1 MRAIVS
7 GCDHGPAVVRDMSS
21 DASGARR
28 AAGDTTTGP
37 TGQMP
42 NLPDSA
48 VEREHGVRMTRPR
61 GVLALSAAALLA
73 LAVGGTVTAG
83 AAQAGTAGHW
93 TTISTGK
100 LGIIDQPDVARGTDG
115 RLHVVYHDDA
125 NPSAPQI
132 DEVAVG
138 ANGSLSAA
146 SHPVGPG
153 LQSLIDD
160 PKAVQIPGGELRL
173 VYAGIGPGND
183 GRLWTSPSS
192 DGGTIYAPPTPLGDR
207 TTAYASYGTGATF
220 AGGTMWSSW
229 SINGALYVHRGTDAS
244 VADMALSNV
253 SSGGGTDCCAY
264 DTSLAGD
271 SVTGAVSLGWYSN
284 SSAQGIFVQ
293 QISPSPGTPAQAPG
307 SATTY
312 AGAVNS
318 RPPDQAVALT
328 GRPGAS
334 GVWAAYCHGYPTC
347 TGVSLWRVG
356 APSALAVPTSGNA
369 GQVGLAAAPGGRLW
383 VFWWPNSSRDVFAV
397 RTNPAVT
404 RFGAVRHVALPS
416 AGTVWSQDGDAAH
429 GLLDLVA
436 NFDPDA
442 AGTDPRLIHTQV
454 LPGLSVTR
462 TPHKVA
468 SSSAH
473 PVTFHVTDAGTP
485 VRGASVRVAGHHALT
500 NARGVATFTVPK
512 GTHTGTKLVTASHSG
527 YYRGTTHLRIT

>member
-1 MRAIVS
+1 
-7 GCDHGPAVVRDMSS
+7 
-21 DASGARR
+21 
-28 AAGDTTTGP
+28 
-37 TGQMP
+37 
-42 NLPDSA
+42 
-48 VEREHGVRMTRPR
+48 MTHPR
-61 GVLALSAAALLA
+61 GAFALSAAALLA

-93 TTISTGK
+93 TTISTGS
-100 LGIIDQPDVARGTDG
+100 LRIIDQPDVARGTDG
-115 RLHVVYHDDA
+115 RLHVVYQV
-125 NPSAPQI
+125 NGNTSAPQI

-146 SHPVGPG
+146 SHPVGPA

-160 PKAVQIPGGELRL
+160 PQVVQIPGGELRL

-183 GRLWTSPSS
+183 GRLWTSPST
-192 DGGTIYAPPTPLGDR
+192 DGGTIYAPPAPLGNV

-220 AGGTMWSSW
+220 AGGTLWSSW
-229 SINGALYVHRGTDAS
+229 SINEALYVHRGTDAS
-244 VADMALSNV
+244 TPDIPISNV
-253 SSGGGTDCCAY
+253 SSGSGSACCAY
-264 DTSLAGD
+264 YTSLAGD
-271 SVTGAVSLGWYSN
+271 SVSGAVSLAWYSN
-284 SSAQGIFVQ
+284 SSAQGVWVQ
-293 QISPSPGTPAQAPG
+293 QISPAAGSPVQAPG
-307 SATTY
+307 SVTTY

-356 APSALAVPTSGNA
+356 APSALTVPTSGQA
-369 GQVGLAAAPGGRLW
+369 GQVGIAAAPGGRLW
-383 VFWWPNSSRDVFAV
+383 VSWWPNGSRDLFAV

-416 AGTVWSQDGDAAH
+416 AGTAWSQDGDAAH

-436 NFDPDA
+436 NFQPAA
-442 AGTDPRLIHTQV
+442 AGASPRLIHTQV
-454 LPGLSVTR
+454 LPGLTVTR
-462 TPHKVA
+462 TPHRVA

-485 VRGASVRVAGHHALT
+485 VKGAKVSVAGHHDTT
-500 NARGVATFTVPK
+500 NAKGVATITVPT
-512 GTHTGTKLVTASHSG
+512 GTHAGSKLVRATHRG